1 MQSVSGLNRNSEFYF
16 PEILNDPR
24 GEVAGNTQVKGK
36 QNSLFPEEPVIKCF
50 VLPPNSKIEEKFV
63 CSCRV
68 AYKFAAVSRSTTWVQ
83 VIVSQER

>member
-36 QNSLFPEEPVIKCF
+36 QNSLFPEEPVIKCYMFRVEPVIKCF
-50 VLPPNSKIEEKFV
+50 VIPLTCLTLAGTQTCCGFKV
-63 CSCRV
+63 HDLL
-68 AYKFAAVSRSTTWVQ
+68 
-83 VIVSQER
+83 